1 VGPQI
6 STQEGQVAVSEHGD
20 TRRTTGDQRVDAVV
34 AKLDDLDNVDLPAQL
49 EVLADLQASLA
60 QLLDDEPIL
69 DMEPGLD
76 EEPLRQGDGGTAS
89 EPAS

>member
-1 VGPQI
+1 
-6 STQEGQVAVSEHGD
+6 
-20 TRRTTGDQRVDAVV
+20 VV

>member
-1 VGPQI
+1 M
-6 STQEGQVAVSEHGD
+6 AVSEHGD

-69 DMEPGLD
+69 DMEPGD
-76 EEPLRQGDGGTAS
+76 VEEPLRQGDGGTAS